1 MMTSINQTI
10 RYPKKQKLKLKKSQK
25 LEKNPFKKAVCTKIL
40 TVSPKKPNSA
50 NRSITK
56 LLTTHKKFRVIA
68 KIPGEKNNLQ
78 QHSTVLIRGSRV
90 KDLIGVNY
98 AVIRGKF
105 DLVSVKNRRTKRSV
119 YGVKKIS

>member
-1 MMTSINQTI
+1 MTSINQTI
-10 RYPKKQKLKLKKSQK
+10 RYAKKQKLKLKRSPK
-25 LEKNPFKKAVCTKIL
+25 LEKSPFKKAICLKVL
-40 TVSPKKPNSA
+40 TISPKKPNSA
-50 NRSITK
+50 NRCITK
-56 LLTTHKKFRVIA
+56 LITTHKKFRIIA

-98 AVIRGKF
+98 AVVRGKL
-105 DLVSVKNRRTKRSV
+105 DLHSVQNRKTKRSI